1 MQAKEFIKKHWF
13 NGLMMLII
21 ALLLFVPDAKVWVL
35 QRLMDI
41 GLFKADAQ
49 KQTITNNNDSSTIQL
64 YFTDVDNKTIATNDL
79 KGKVVFIN
87 YWATWCPPCR
97 AEMPSIN
104 ALYLQLKNDSRFV
117 FITADADGN
126 LQNSSQ
132 FMQASHYSLPLY
144 KPEGEIKQTIFSG
157 TLPTTVIIDPAGH
170 IANRNEGIENYNT
183 PEMVLYM
190 KSFFTAY
197 AK

>member
-1 MQAKEFIKKHWF
+1 MI
-13 NGLMMLII
+13 LII

-41 GLFKADAQ
+41 GLFKAGAQ
-49 KQTITNNNDSSTIQL
+49 KQTPANNGDSSTVQL
-64 YFTDVDNKTIATNDL
+64 RFTDIDNKTIATTDL
-79 KGKVVFIN
+79 KGKVIFIN

-117 FITADADGN
+117 FIAADADSN
-126 LQNSSQ
+126 LQNSTQ

-157 TLPTTVIIDPAGH
+157 TLPTTIIVDPAGH
-170 IANRNEGIENYNT
+170 IVNRNEGIENYNT

-190 KSFFTAY
+190 KSFFADSS
-197 AK
+197 K